1 MTVFQNKSLVKA
13 YLEKNNKAR
22 KNGGKFRFRQK
33 KFWHRNRYKDLI
45 LVSVADT
52 ETKFWSYT
60 SLQCIIPSKKL
71 SALDLLLNIL
81 NFELIYHNPM
91 THCEVLPLVGWL
103 PQ

>member
-33 KFWHRNRYKDLI
+33 KLWHRNRYRNLI

-52 ETKFWSYT
+52 KTKFWYSVRCRNFFCLYRNF
-60 SLQCIIPSKKL
+60 PPFG
-71 SALDLLLNIL
+71 L
-81 NFELIYHNPM
+81 NF
-91 THCEVLPLVGWL
+91 VL
-103 PQ
+103 QKCFD

>member
-33 KFWHRNRYKDLI
+33 KLWHRNRYRNLI

-52 ETKFWSYT
+52 KTKFWSYT
-60 SLQCIIPSKKL
+60 SFYVCFFLYVS
-71 SALDLLLNIL
+71 
-81 NFELIYHNPM
+81 M
-91 THCEVLPLVGWL
+91 R
-103 PQ
+103 